1 MTSTARRTDIPR
13 IIGHRGAVG
22 HAPENTV
29 AGFRKAKE
37 LGCSWVE
44 FDCMLTRDEVVILH
58 HDDDLDRTTN
68 GTGLV
73 SETNLAAVRRL
84 DAGSWFSSDFAKV
97 PVPTFDEAV
106 SALAQ
111 LGLGGNVEIKPATG
125 YDRITGRIVA
135 ERTAELWPAT
145 LPPPVMSS
153 FSLAALEE
161 AQKAAPQLDRAI
173 LWWEIPDDWQA
184 HQDRLEASAVHV
196 SVKKL
201 TEARAAEFRNAG
213 IPFRVYT
220 VNDPSDAARLFDWGC
235 EAIFTDYP
243 DRFA

>member
-1 MTSTARRTDIPR
+1 MTPSPKRTDIPR

-37 LGCSWVE
+37 LGCDWVE
-44 FDCMLTRDEVVILH
+44 FDCMLTRDQVVILH
-58 HDDDLDRTTN
+58 HDDELDRTTN

-73 SETNLAAVRRL
+73 SETNLAAIRRL
-84 DAGSWFSSDFAKV
+84 DAGSWFSPEFAKV
-97 PVPTFDEAV
+97 PIPTLDETVA
-106 SALAQ
+106 ALAS
-111 LGLGGNVEIKPATG
+111 LGLGGNVEIKPVKG
-125 YDRITGRIVA
+125 YERITGRIVA
-135 ERTAELWPAT
+135 ERTAELWPGT

-153 FSLAALEE
+153 FSLDALEE

-173 LWWEIPDDWQA
+173 LWWEIPDDWQV
-184 HQDRLEASAVHV
+184 HQDRLGASAVHV
-196 SVKKL
+196 SIKKL
-201 TEARAAEFRNAG
+201 TEARAAQFRESG

-220 VNDPSDAARLFDWGC
+220 VNDPADADRLFSWGC
-235 EAIFTDYP
+235 EAIFTDHP